1 MYGNIFLRQLGVV
14 LTKPKKGIYKDG
26 HERTDTVQN
35 RKMYTAM
42 INELKH
48 RERTYKGAE
57 LQIDVPCEANLE
69 REVIRMYHDECIY
82 ASHEGALQ
90 LWVMDGKN
98 GKYKKP
104 RGEIVMA
111 SRFVCRSGQILVVH
125 KSFLLY
131 YRYH

>member
-1 MYGNIFLRQLGVV
+1 MV

-26 HERTDTVQN
+26 HERPDTVQN
-35 RKMYTAM
+35 RIMYTAM

-48 RERTYKGAE
+48 RERTYKGVE
-57 LQIDVPCEANLE
+57 LQIEVQPETNLD

-90 LWVMDGKN
+90 LWVMDEKD

-111 SRFVCRSGQILVVH
+111 SGFVCRPGFMTTTH
-125 KSFLLY
+125 LLMNLIAINPWQG
-131 YRYH
+131 HIW